1 MRDDVCGVRWERA
14 ALLASPLFHTVHPLI
29 EALPA
34 ECFPD
39 CTTLNLLAQRRALFN
54 ANGVPIRFVLPQ
66 GDAKIAACDYEGR
79 AYRTGEVLTRP
90 DNWHD
95 LFNALAW
102 LSFPRTKALINRL
115 HVAELAR
122 QHGST
127 RNVARDV
134 LTLFDEGG
142 MIVACSDPAL
152 TELLHQFQWKRLFW
166 ERRDDVAVHMRF
178 FVFGHAIHEKAL
190 APYKGITAKA
200 ICVAVEPDFA
210 ALKMAERL
218 DRLDVA
224 AAAAL
229 SESQA
234 LASTAMLQPLPILG
248 IPGWAAENEQPAYYD
263 DVQHFRPG
271 RMRARSKSK

>member
-1 MRDDVCGVRWERA
+1 MREDDSGVHWDRA
-14 ALLASPLFHTVHPLI
+14 ALLASPLFQTVRPLI

-34 ECFPD
+34 ERFPD
-39 CTTLNLLAQRRALFN
+39 CEALSLLAQRRALIN
-54 ANGVPIRFVLPQ
+54 ANGAPIRFVLPQ
-66 GDAKIAACDYEGR
+66 GDAKTAACDYEDR

-115 HVAELAR
+115 HMAELAR

-190 APYKGITAKA
+190 APYTGITAKA
-200 ICVAVEPDFA
+200 ICVAMEADFT
-210 ALKMAERL
+210 ALTMAEHL

-229 SESQA
+229 SESQT
-234 LASTAMLQPLPILG
+234 LSSTSMLQPLPILG
-248 IPGWAAENEQPAYYD
+248 IPGWTAENEQSAYYD

-271 RMRARSKSK
+271 RTRARSKAK

>member
-1 MRDDVCGVRWERA
+1 M
-14 ALLASPLFHTVHPLI
+14 LLASPLFHTVRPLL

-39 CTTLNLLAQRRALFN
+39 CETLNLLAQHRALSN
-54 ANGVPIRFVLPQ
+54 ANGTPIRFVLPQ

-79 AYRTGEVLTRP
+79 AYRTGEVLTRS
-90 DNWHD
+90 DSWHD

-115 HVAELAR
+115 HVTELAR
-122 QHGST
+122 QQDST
-127 RNVARDV
+127 RTVARDV

-142 MIVACSDPAL
+142 MIVACSDPTL
-152 TELLHQFQWKRLFW
+152 IELLRQFQWKRLFW
-166 ERRDDVAVHMRF
+166 ERRDDVRLHMRF
-178 FVFGHAIHEKAL
+178 FVFGHAVHEKAL
-190 APYKGITAKA
+190 APYRGITAKA

-210 ALKMAERL
+210 ALTMAERL
-218 DRLDVA
+218 ELLDIA

-229 SESQA
+229 SESPV

-248 IPGWAAENEQPAYYD
+248 IPGWAAENEQSAYYD
-263 DVQHFRPG
+263 DVKHFRPG
-271 RMRARSKSK
+271 RTHARSKAK